1 MTYSEIWH
9 RIATSYDDGE
19 ARAIARILIEELF
32 GLSYADIVCGATE
45 QLSAD
50 DTLRLDTAV
59 RRIEQGEPLQHV
71 LGYADFCGN
80 RFCVNGS
87 VLIPRPETEWLVDE
101 GAKLMSTTATSSP
114 KRILDIGTGS
124 GCIAISLKLRL
135 GDAYVEAWDIS
146 EEALRTAQDN
156 ADALK
161 AEVTFRKRDAL
172 KAEGECLQGGAL
184 VSSAPTGQAMD
195 SINSNEG
202 ALVSSAPTEQTMD
215 SINSNEGALVSSAP
229 TGQTM
234 DSINSNEGALVS
246 SAPTGQAMDSIN
258 SNEASTTAAPWDL
271 IVSNPPYICDSER
284 SAMDDNVLLH
294 EPHTALFVP
303 DDDPLRFYRAIAR
316 YALLTLN
323 TGGSLLFECNTRYAE
338 ATGTMLRDMGFEEV
352 TVSDDCFNLPR
363 FVRGKQP
370 LPTLPVGEGL
380 VTQGEANCRRLRHSC
395 RSHWQL
401 K

>member
-9 RIATSYDDGE
+9 RIATSYEDGE

-32 GLSYADIVCGATE
+32 GLSYTDIVCGATD

-50 DTLRLDTAV
+50 DTLSLDTAV

-80 RFCVNGS
+80 HFGVNAS

-101 GAKLMSTTATSSP
+101 GERLINGVSNAAPPAP

-135 GDAYVEAWDIS
+135 GEAYVEAWDIS
-146 EEALRTAQDN
+146 EEALRTAESN
-156 ADALK
+156 AKALK
-161 AEVTFRKRDAL
+161 AEVAFCKRDAL
-172 KAEGECLQGGAL
+172 RAEESC
-184 VSSAPTGQAMD
+184 SRETW
-195 SINSNEG
+195 
-202 ALVSSAPTEQTMD
+202 
-215 SINSNEGALVSSAP
+215 
-229 TGQTM
+229 
-234 DSINSNEGALVS
+234 
-246 SAPTGQAMDSIN
+246 
-258 SNEASTTAAPWDL
+258 EASFSSKPSIPSKPNAPWDL

-284 SAMDDNVLLH
+284 AAMDDNVLLH

-316 YALLTLN
+316 AGRRALRP
-323 TGGSLLFECNTRYAE
+323 GGRLYFEIYERFAE
-338 ATGTMLRDMGFEEV
+338 AMRRMLGEEGYTDTEV
-352 TVSDDCFNLPR
+352 REDLNGKPR
-363 FVRGKQP
+363 M
-370 LPTLPVGEGL
+370 T
-380 VTQGEANCRRLRHSC
+380 CSRL
-395 RSHWQL
+395 

>member
-80 RFCVNGS
+80 RFSVNSS

-101 GAKLMSTTATSSP
+101 GAKLMDGCIASDETQHKTPHSP

-146 EEALRTAQDN
+146 EEALRTAESN
-156 ADALK
+156 AQALK

-172 KAEGECLQGGAL
+172 KAEEECLQGGAL
-184 VSSAPTGQAMD
+184 VSSAPTGQ
-195 SINSNEG
+195 
-202 ALVSSAPTEQTMD
+202 TK
-215 SINSNEGALVSSAP
+215 
-229 TGQTM
+229 
-234 DSINSNEGALVS
+234 
-246 SAPTGQAMDSIN
+246 DSIN

-323 TGGSLLFECNTRYAE
+323 IGGSLLFECNTRYAE
-338 ATGTMLRDMGFEEV
+338 ATGKMLRDMGFEEV
-352 TVSDDCFNLPR
+352 TVSDDCFSLPR
-363 FVRGKQP
+363 FVRGRK
-370 LPTLPVGEGL
+370 
-380 VTQGEANCRRLRHSC
+380 N
-395 RSHWQL
+395 SHNQ
-401 K
+401 

>member
-9 RIATSYDDGE
+9 RIATSYEDGE

-32 GLSYADIVCGATE
+32 GLSYTDIVCGATD

-80 RFCVNGS
+80 HFGVNAS

-101 GAKLMSTTATSSP
+101 GERLMNSASNAAPSAP

-135 GDAYVEAWDIS
+135 SEAYVEAWDIS
-146 EEALRTAQDN
+146 EEALRTAESN
-156 ADALK
+156 AKALK
-161 AEVTFRKRDAL
+161 SEVAFCKRDAL
-172 KAEGECLQGGAL
+172 RAEESC
-184 VSSAPTGQAMD
+184 SRETW
-195 SINSNEG
+195 
-202 ALVSSAPTEQTMD
+202 
-215 SINSNEGALVSSAP
+215 
-229 TGQTM
+229 
-234 DSINSNEGALVS
+234 
-246 SAPTGQAMDSIN
+246 
-258 SNEASTTAAPWDL
+258 EASFSSKPSIPSKPNATWDL

-284 SAMDDNVLLH
+284 ADMDDNVLLH

-316 YALLTLN
+316 YALRSLSN
-323 TGGSLLFECNTRYAE
+323 GGSLLFECNTRYAE
-338 ATGTMLRDMGFEEV
+338 ATGEMMREMGFEDV
-352 TVSDDCFNLPR
+352 TVNDDCFGLPR
-363 FVRGKQP
+363 FVKGSSPSQ
-370 LPTLPVGEGL
+370 
-380 VTQGEANCRRLRHSC
+380 
-395 RSHWQL
+395 
-401 K
+401 

>member
-32 GLSYADIVCGATE
+32 GLSYTDIVCGATE

-80 RFCVNGS
+80 RFSVNSS

-101 GAKLMSTTATSSP
+101 GAKLMDGYIASDETQHKAPHSP

-124 GCIAISLKLRL
+124 GCIAISLKLCL

-161 AEVTFRKRDAL
+161 AEVVFRKRDAL

-184 VSSAPTGQAMD
+184 VSSAPTGQ
-195 SINSNEG
+195 
-202 ALVSSAPTEQTMD
+202 TMD
-215 SINSNEGALVSSAP
+215 SMNYS
-229 TGQTM
+229 
-234 DSINSNEGALVS
+234 
-246 SAPTGQAMDSIN
+246 
-258 SNEASTTAAPWDL
+258 EANIIAAPWDL

-323 TGGSLLFECNTRYAE
+323 IGGSLLFECNTRYAE
-338 ATGTMLRDMGFEEV
+338 ATGKMLSDMGFEEV
-352 TVSDDCFNLPR
+352 TVSDDCFGLPR
-363 FVRGKQP
+363 FVKGNSPSQ
-370 LPTLPVGEGL
+370 
-380 VTQGEANCRRLRHSC
+380 
-395 RSHWQL
+395 
-401 K
+401 

>member
-9 RIATSYDDGE
+9 RIATSYDDSE

-101 GAKLMSTTATSSP
+101 GAKLMDGCIASDETQHKAPHSP

-161 AEVTFRKRDAL
+161 AEVVFRKRDAL
-172 KAEGECLQGGAL
+172 RAEGDSCSEEECLQGGAL
-184 VSSAPTGQAMD
+184 VSSAPTEQAMD
-195 SINSNEG
+195 SINYS
-202 ALVSSAPTEQTMD
+202 
-215 SINSNEGALVSSAP
+215 
-229 TGQTM
+229 
-234 DSINSNEGALVS
+234 
-246 SAPTGQAMDSIN
+246 
-258 SNEASTTAAPWDL
+258 EANILAAPWDL
-271 IVSNPPYICDSER
+271 IVSNPPYICNSER

-323 TGGSLLFECNTRYAE
+323 IGGSLLFECNTRYAE
-338 ATGTMLRDMGFEEV
+338 ATGAMLSDMGFEEV
-352 TVSDDCFNLPR
+352 TVSDDCFGLPR
-363 FVRGKQP
+363 FVRGSSPSQP
-370 LPTLPVGEGL
+370 SPSGR
-380 VTQGEANCRRLRHSC
+380 A
-395 RSHWQL
+395 
-401 K
+401 

>member
-32 GLSYADIVCGATE
+32 GLSYADIVCGATD

-80 RFCVNGS
+80 RFSVNSS

-172 KAEGECLQGGAL
+172 KAEEEGCSEEECLQGGAL
-184 VSSAPTGQAMD
+184 VSSAPTEQAMD
-195 SINSNEG
+195 Y
-202 ALVSSAPTEQTMD
+202 
-215 SINSNEGALVSSAP
+215 
-229 TGQTM
+229 
-234 DSINSNEGALVS
+234 
-246 SAPTGQAMDSIN
+246 
-258 SNEASTTAAPWDL
+258 EASTTAAPWDL

-323 TGGSLLFECNTRYAE
+323 IGGNLLFECNTRYAE
-338 ATGTMLRDMGFEEV
+338 ATGKMLSDMGFEEV

-363 FVRGKQP
+363 FVRGSSPSQP
-370 LPTLPVGEGL
+370 SPSGRAWLPK
-380 VTQGEANCRRLRHSC
+380 A
-395 RSHWQL
+395 
-401 K
+401 

>member
-9 RIATSYDDGE
+9 RIATSYEDGE

-32 GLSYADIVCGATE
+32 GLSYTDIVCGATD

-80 RFCVNGS
+80 HFGVNAS

-101 GAKLMSTTATSSP
+101 GERLINGVSNAASPAP

-135 GDAYVEAWDIS
+135 GEAYVEAWDIS
-146 EEALRTAQDN
+146 EEALRTAESN
-156 ADALK
+156 AKALK
-161 AEVTFRKRDAL
+161 AEVAFCKRDAL
-172 KAEGECLQGGAL
+172 RAEES
-184 VSSAPTGQAMD
+184 V
-195 SINSNEG
+195 
-202 ALVSSAPTEQTMD
+202 
-215 SINSNEGALVSSAP
+215 
-229 TGQTM
+229 
-234 DSINSNEGALVS
+234 
-246 SAPTGQAMDSIN
+246 
-258 SNEASTTAAPWDL
+258 APWDL

-284 SAMDDNVLLH
+284 AAMDDNVLLH

-316 YALLTLN
+316 YALNSLSN
-323 TGGSLLFECNTRYAE
+323 GGSLLFECNTRYAE
-338 ATGTMLRDMGFEEV
+338 ATGEMMREMGFEEV
-352 TVSDDCFNLPR
+352 TVNDDCFGLPR
-363 FVRGKQP
+363 FVKGSSPSQ
-370 LPTLPVGEGL
+370 
-380 VTQGEANCRRLRHSC
+380 
-395 RSHWQL
+395 
-401 K
+401 

>member
-101 GAKLMSTTATSSP
+101 GAKLMDGCIASDETQHKAPHSP

-161 AEVTFRKRDAL
+161 AEVVFRKRDAL
-172 KAEGECLQGGAL
+172 KAEGECLQG
-184 VSSAPTGQAMD
+184 
-195 SINSNEG
+195 
-202 ALVSSAPTEQTMD
+202 
-215 SINSNEGALVSSAP
+215 
-229 TGQTM
+229 
-234 DSINSNEGALVS
+234 GALVS

-323 TGGSLLFECNTRYAE
+323 IGGSLLFECNTRYAE
-338 ATGTMLRDMGFEEV
+338 ATGAMLSDMGFEEV

-363 FVRGKQP
+363 FVRGRKNSPSQP
-370 LPTLPVGEGL
+370 AAPPNPPRRGGL
-380 VTQGEANCRRLRHSC
+380 S
-395 RSHWQL
+395 
-401 K
+401 

>member
-101 GAKLMSTTATSSP
+101 GAKLMDGCIASDETQHKAPHSP

-161 AEVTFRKRDAL
+161 AEVVFRKRD
-172 KAEGECLQGGAL
+172 
-184 VSSAPTGQAMD
+184 
-195 SINSNEG
+195 
-202 ALVSSAPTEQTMD
+202 ALVSSAPTEQ
-215 SINSNEGALVSSAP
+215 
-229 TGQTM
+229 
-234 DSINSNEGALVS
+234 
-246 SAPTGQAMDSIN
+246 AMDSIN
-258 SNEASTTAAPWDL
+258 YSEANILAAPWDL

-323 TGGSLLFECNTRYAE
+323 PGGTLLFECNTRYAE
-338 ATGTMLRDMGFEEV
+338 ATGKMLSDMGFEEV
-352 TVSDDCFNLPR
+352 TISDDCFGLPR
-363 FVRGKQP
+363 FVRGSSPSQSAAP
-370 LPTLPVGEGL
+370 PNPPRRGGL
-380 VTQGEANCRRLRHSC
+380 S
-395 RSHWQL
+395 
-401 K
+401 

>member
-9 RIATSYDDGE
+9 RIATSYEDGE

-32 GLSYADIVCGATE
+32 GLSYTDIVCGATD

-80 RFCVNGS
+80 HFGVNAS

-101 GAKLMSTTATSSP
+101 GERLMNSASNAAPSAP

-135 GDAYVEAWDIS
+135 GEAYVEAWDIS
-146 EEALRTAQDN
+146 EEALRTAESN
-156 ADALK
+156 AKALK
-161 AEVTFRKRDAL
+161 AEVAFCKRDAL
-172 KAEGECLQGGAL
+172 RAEGR
-184 VSSAPTGQAMD
+184 V
-195 SINSNEG
+195 
-202 ALVSSAPTEQTMD
+202 
-215 SINSNEGALVSSAP
+215 
-229 TGQTM
+229 
-234 DSINSNEGALVS
+234 
-246 SAPTGQAMDSIN
+246 
-258 SNEASTTAAPWDL
+258 APWDL

-284 SAMDDNVLLH
+284 ADMDDNVLLH

-316 YALLTLN
+316 YALRSLSN
-323 TGGSLLFECNTRYAE
+323 GGSLLFECNTRYAK
-338 ATGTMLRDMGFEEV
+338 ATGEMMREMGFEDV
-352 TVSDDCFNLPR
+352 TVNDDCFGLPR
-363 FVRGKQP
+363 FVKGSSPSQ
-370 LPTLPVGEGL
+370 
-380 VTQGEANCRRLRHSC
+380 
-395 RSHWQL
+395 
-401 K
+401 

>member
-32 GLSYADIVCGATE
+32 GLSYTDIVCGATE

-161 AEVTFRKRDAL
+161 AEVVFRKRDAL
-172 KAEGECLQGGAL
+172 RA
-184 VSSAPTGQAMD
+184 D
-195 SINSNEG
+195 N
-202 ALVSSAPTEQTMD
+202 
-215 SINSNEGALVSSAP
+215 
-229 TGQTM
+229 
-234 DSINSNEGALVS
+234 
-246 SAPTGQAMDSIN
+246 
-258 SNEASTTAAPWDL
+258 TAAPWDL

-363 FVRGKQP
+363 FVRGRSPSQP
-370 LPTLPVGEGL
+370 SPSGR
-380 VTQGEANCRRLRHSC
+380 A
-395 RSHWQL
+395 
-401 K
+401 

>member
-101 GAKLMSTTATSSP
+101 GAKLMDGCVASDEMQHKAPHSP

-161 AEVTFRKRDAL
+161 AEVVFRKRDAL
-172 KAEGECLQGGAL
+172 KAEEEGCSEEECLQGGAL
-184 VSSAPTGQAMD
+184 VSSAPTEQAMD
-195 SINSNEG
+195 SINYS
-202 ALVSSAPTEQTMD
+202 
-215 SINSNEGALVSSAP
+215 
-229 TGQTM
+229 
-234 DSINSNEGALVS
+234 
-246 SAPTGQAMDSIN
+246 
-258 SNEASTTAAPWDL
+258 EANILTAPWDL

-352 TVSDDCFNLPR
+352 TVSDDCFSLPR
-363 FVRGKQP
+363 FVRGRK
-370 LPTLPVGEGL
+370 
-380 VTQGEANCRRLRHSC
+380 N
-395 RSHWQL
+395 SHNQ
-401 K
+401 

>member
-80 RFCVNGS
+80 RFCVNSS

-161 AEVTFRKRDAL
+161 AEVVFRKRDAL
-172 KAEGECLQGGAL
+172 
-184 VSSAPTGQAMD
+184 VSSALTEQAMD
-195 SINSNEG
+195 SINYS
-202 ALVSSAPTEQTMD
+202 
-215 SINSNEGALVSSAP
+215 
-229 TGQTM
+229 
-234 DSINSNEGALVS
+234 
-246 SAPTGQAMDSIN
+246 
-258 SNEASTTAAPWDL
+258 EASNTAALWDL

-323 TGGSLLFECNTRYAE
+323 IGGNLLFECNTRYAE
-338 ATGTMLRDMGFEEV
+338 ATGTMLSDMGFEEV
-352 TVSDDCFNLPR
+352 TVSDDCFGLPR
-363 FVRGKQP
+363 FVRGRSPSQP
-370 LPTLPVGEGL
+370 AAPPNPPRRGGL
-380 VTQGEANCRRLRHSC
+380 SYPRLR
-395 RSHWQL
+395 
-401 K
+401 KA

>member
-32 GLSYADIVCGATE
+32 GLSYTDIVCGATE

-80 RFCVNGS
+80 RFSVNGS

-101 GAKLMSTTATSSP
+101 GAKLMSTTATSST

-161 AEVTFRKRDAL
+161 AEVVFRKRDAL

-246 SAPTGQAMDSIN
+246 SAPTEQAMDSIN
-258 SNEASTTAAPWDL
+258 YSEANIIAAPWDL
-271 IVSNPPYICDSER
+271 IVSNPPYICNSER

-338 ATGTMLRDMGFEEV
+338 ATRTMLSDMGFEEV

-363 FVRGKQP
+363 FVRGRKNSPSQP
-370 LPTLPVGEGL
+370 SPSGR
-380 VTQGEANCRRLRHSC
+380 A
-395 RSHWQL
+395 
-401 K
+401 

>member
-80 RFCVNGS
+80 RFSVNGS
-87 VLIPRPETEWLVDE
+87 VLIPRPETEWLVNE
-101 GAKLMSTTATSSP
+101 GAKLMDGCIASDETQHKAPHSP

-156 ADALK
+156 ADTLK
-161 AEVTFRKRDAL
+161 AEVVFRKRDAL
-172 KAEGECLQGGAL
+172 RA
-184 VSSAPTGQAMD
+184 D
-195 SINSNEG
+195 N
-202 ALVSSAPTEQTMD
+202 
-215 SINSNEGALVSSAP
+215 
-229 TGQTM
+229 
-234 DSINSNEGALVS
+234 
-246 SAPTGQAMDSIN
+246 
-258 SNEASTTAAPWDL
+258 TAAPWDL

-352 TVSDDCFNLPR
+352 TVSDDCFSLPR
-363 FVRGKQP
+363 FVRGSSPSQP
-370 LPTLPVGEGL
+370 SPSGR
-380 VTQGEANCRRLRHSC
+380 A
-395 RSHWQL
+395 
-401 K
+401 

>member
-9 RIATSYDDGE
+9 RIATSYEDGE

-32 GLSYADIVCGATE
+32 GLSYTDIVCGATD

-80 RFCVNGS
+80 HFGVNAS

-101 GAKLMSTTATSSP
+101 GERLMNDASNAAPSAP

-135 GDAYVEAWDIS
+135 GEAYVEAWDIS
-146 EEALRTAQDN
+146 EEALRTAESN
-156 ADALK
+156 AKALK
-161 AEVTFRKRDAL
+161 AEVAFCKRDAL
-172 KAEGECLQGGAL
+172 RAEES
-184 VSSAPTGQAMD
+184 V
-195 SINSNEG
+195 
-202 ALVSSAPTEQTMD
+202 
-215 SINSNEGALVSSAP
+215 
-229 TGQTM
+229 
-234 DSINSNEGALVS
+234 
-246 SAPTGQAMDSIN
+246 
-258 SNEASTTAAPWDL
+258 APWDL

-284 SAMDDNVLLH
+284 ADMDDNVLLH

-316 YALLTLN
+316 YALRSLN
-323 TGGSLLFECNTRYAE
+323 NGGSLLFECNTRYAE
-338 ATGTMLRDMGFEEV
+338 ATGEMMREMGFEDI
-352 TVSDDCFNLPR
+352 TVNDDCFGLPR
-363 FVRGKQP
+363 FVKGSSPSQ
-370 LPTLPVGEGL
+370 
-380 VTQGEANCRRLRHSC
+380 
-395 RSHWQL
+395 
-401 K
+401 

>member
-80 RFCVNGS
+80 RFSVNGS
-87 VLIPRPETEWLVDE
+87 VLIPRPETEWLVNE
-101 GAKLMSTTATSSP
+101 GAKLMDGCIASDETQHKAPHSP

-161 AEVTFRKRDAL
+161 AEVVFRKRDAL
-172 KAEGECLQGGAL
+172 KAEEECCSEEECLQGGAL
-184 VSSAPTGQAMD
+184 VSSAPTEQAMD
-195 SINSNEG
+195 SINYS
-202 ALVSSAPTEQTMD
+202 
-215 SINSNEGALVSSAP
+215 
-229 TGQTM
+229 
-234 DSINSNEGALVS
+234 
-246 SAPTGQAMDSIN
+246 
-258 SNEASTTAAPWDL
+258 EANILAAPWDL

-323 TGGSLLFECNTRYAE
+323 PDGTLLFECNTRYTE
-338 ATGTMLRDMGFEEV
+338 ATGAMLRDMGFEEV

-363 FVRGKQP
+363 FVRGRK
-370 LPTLPVGEGL
+370 
-380 VTQGEANCRRLRHSC
+380 N
-395 RSHWQL
+395 SHNQ
-401 K
+401 

>member
-9 RIATSYDDGE
+9 RIATSYEDGE

-32 GLSYADIVCGATE
+32 GLSYTDIVCGATD

-80 RFCVNGS
+80 HFGVNAS

-101 GAKLMSTTATSSP
+101 GERLMNDASNATPSAP

-135 GDAYVEAWDIS
+135 GEAYVEAWDIS
-146 EEALRTAQDN
+146 EEALRTAESN
-156 ADALK
+156 ANALK
-161 AEVTFRKRDAL
+161 AEVAFCKRDAL
-172 KAEGECLQGGAL
+172 RAEES
-184 VSSAPTGQAMD
+184 V
-195 SINSNEG
+195 
-202 ALVSSAPTEQTMD
+202 
-215 SINSNEGALVSSAP
+215 
-229 TGQTM
+229 
-234 DSINSNEGALVS
+234 
-246 SAPTGQAMDSIN
+246 
-258 SNEASTTAAPWDL
+258 APWDL

-284 SAMDDNVLLH
+284 ADMDDNVLLH

-316 YALLTLN
+316 YALRSLSN
-323 TGGSLLFECNTRYAE
+323 GGSLLFECNTRYAE
-338 ATGTMLRDMGFEEV
+338 ATGEMMREMGFEDV
-352 TVSDDCFNLPR
+352 TVNDDCFGLPR
-363 FVRGKQP
+363 FVKGSSPSQ
-370 LPTLPVGEGL
+370 
-380 VTQGEANCRRLRHSC
+380 
-395 RSHWQL
+395 
-401 K
+401 

>member
-9 RIATSYDDGE
+9 RIATSYEDGE

-32 GLSYADIVCGATE
+32 GLSYTDIVCGATD

-80 RFCVNGS
+80 HFGVNAS

-101 GAKLMSTTATSSP
+101 GERLMNDASNAAHPAP

-135 GDAYVEAWDIS
+135 GEAYVEAWDIS
-146 EEALRTAQDN
+146 EEALRTAESN
-156 ADALK
+156 AKALK
-161 AEVTFRKRDAL
+161 AEVAFCKRDAL
-172 KAEGECLQGGAL
+172 RAEESVAH
-184 VSSAPTGQAMD
+184 
-195 SINSNEG
+195 
-202 ALVSSAPTEQTMD
+202 
-215 SINSNEGALVSSAP
+215 
-229 TGQTM
+229 
-234 DSINSNEGALVS
+234 
-246 SAPTGQAMDSIN
+246 
-258 SNEASTTAAPWDL
+258 WDL

-284 SAMDDNVLLH
+284 ANMDDNVLLH

-316 YALLTLN
+316 YALRSLSN
-323 TGGSLLFECNTRYAE
+323 GGSLLFECNTRYAE
-338 ATGTMLRDMGFEEV
+338 ATGEMMREMGFEDV
-352 TVSDDCFNLPR
+352 TVNDDCFGLPR
-363 FVRGKQP
+363 FVKGSSPSQ
-370 LPTLPVGEGL
+370 
-380 VTQGEANCRRLRHSC
+380 
-395 RSHWQL
+395 
-401 K
+401 

>member
-32 GLSYADIVCGATE
+32 GLSYTDIVCGATE

-80 RFCVNGS
+80 RFSVNGS

-101 GAKLMSTTATSSP
+101 GAKLMDGCIASDETQHKAPHSP

-161 AEVTFRKRDAL
+161 AEVVFRKRDAL
-172 KAEGECLQGGAL
+172 KAEEEGCSEEECLQGGAL
-184 VSSAPTGQAMD
+184 VSSAPTRQAMD
-195 SINSNEG
+195 SINYS
-202 ALVSSAPTEQTMD
+202 
-215 SINSNEGALVSSAP
+215 
-229 TGQTM
+229 
-234 DSINSNEGALVS
+234 
-246 SAPTGQAMDSIN
+246 
-258 SNEASTTAAPWDL
+258 EANILAAPWDL

-323 TGGSLLFECNTRYAE
+323 PGGTLLFECNTRYAE

-363 FVRGKQP
+363 FVRGRK
-370 LPTLPVGEGL
+370 
-380 VTQGEANCRRLRHSC
+380 N
-395 RSHWQL
+395 SHNQ
-401 K
+401 

>member
-9 RIATSYDDGE
+9 RIATSYEDGE

-32 GLSYADIVCGATE
+32 GLSYTDIVCGATD

-80 RFCVNGS
+80 HFGVNAS

-101 GAKLMSTTATSSP
+101 GERLMNSASNAAPSAP

-135 GDAYVEAWDIS
+135 GEAYVEAWDIS
-146 EEALRTAQDN
+146 EEALRTAESN
-156 ADALK
+156 AKALK
-161 AEVTFRKRDAL
+161 AEVAFCKRDAL
-172 KAEGECLQGGAL
+172 RAEGS
-184 VSSAPTGQAMD
+184 V
-195 SINSNEG
+195 
-202 ALVSSAPTEQTMD
+202 
-215 SINSNEGALVSSAP
+215 
-229 TGQTM
+229 
-234 DSINSNEGALVS
+234 
-246 SAPTGQAMDSIN
+246 
-258 SNEASTTAAPWDL
+258 APWDL

-284 SAMDDNVLLH
+284 ADMDDNVLLH

-316 YALLTLN
+316 YALRSLSN
-323 TGGSLLFECNTRYAE
+323 GGSLLFECNTRYAE
-338 ATGTMLRDMGFEEV
+338 ATGEMMREMGFEDV
-352 TVSDDCFNLPR
+352 TVNDDCFGLPR
-363 FVRGKQP
+363 FVKGSSPSQ
-370 LPTLPVGEGL
+370 
-380 VTQGEANCRRLRHSC
+380 
-395 RSHWQL
+395 
-401 K
+401 

>member
-161 AEVTFRKRDAL
+161 AEVVFRKRDAL
-172 KAEGECLQGGAL
+172 RA
-184 VSSAPTGQAMD
+184 D
-195 SINSNEG
+195 N
-202 ALVSSAPTEQTMD
+202 
-215 SINSNEGALVSSAP
+215 
-229 TGQTM
+229 
-234 DSINSNEGALVS
+234 
-246 SAPTGQAMDSIN
+246 
-258 SNEASTTAAPWDL
+258 TAAPWDM

-323 TGGSLLFECNTRYAE
+323 TDGSLLFECNTRYAE
-338 ATGTMLRDMGFEEV
+338 ATGAMLRDMGFEEV

-363 FVRGKQP
+363 FVRGRK
-370 LPTLPVGEGL
+370 
-380 VTQGEANCRRLRHSC
+380 N
-395 RSHWQL
+395 SHNQ
-401 K
+401 

>member
-172 KAEGECLQGGAL
+172 RAEEEDCFEGECLQGGAL
-184 VSSAPTGQAMD
+184 VSSAPTGQD
-195 SINSNEG
+195 
-202 ALVSSAPTEQTMD
+202 MD

-229 TGQTM
+229 TGQTK
-234 DSINSNEGALVS
+234 
-246 SAPTGQAMDSIN
+246 DSIN

-271 IVSNPPYICDSER
+271 IVSNPPYICNSER

-323 TGGSLLFECNTRYAE
+323 IGGSLLFECNTRYAE
-338 ATGTMLRDMGFEEV
+338 TTGKMLSDMGFEEV

-363 FVRGKQP
+363 FVRGRK
-370 LPTLPVGEGL
+370 
-380 VTQGEANCRRLRHSC
+380 N
-395 RSHWQL
+395 SHNQ
-401 K
+401 

>member
-32 GLSYADIVCGATE
+32 GLSYTDIVCGATE

-101 GAKLMSTTATSSP
+101 GAKLMKGCIASDETQHKAPHSP

-161 AEVTFRKRDAL
+161 AEVVFRKRDAL
-172 KAEGECLQGGAL
+172 RA
-184 VSSAPTGQAMD
+184 D
-195 SINSNEG
+195 N
-202 ALVSSAPTEQTMD
+202 
-215 SINSNEGALVSSAP
+215 
-229 TGQTM
+229 
-234 DSINSNEGALVS
+234 
-246 SAPTGQAMDSIN
+246 
-258 SNEASTTAAPWDL
+258 TAAPWDL

-323 TGGSLLFECNTRYAE
+323 IGGSLLFECNTRYAE

-363 FVRGKQP
+363 FVRGRK
-370 LPTLPVGEGL
+370 
-380 VTQGEANCRRLRHSC
+380 N
-395 RSHWQL
+395 SHNQ
-401 K
+401 

>member
-32 GLSYADIVCGATE
+32 GLSYTDIVCGATE

-71 LGYADFCGN
+71 LGHADFCGN

-101 GAKLMSTTATSSP
+101 GAKLMSTTATSFP

-161 AEVTFRKRDAL
+161 AEVVFRKRDAL
-172 KAEGECLQGGAL
+172 KAEEEGCSEEECLQG
-184 VSSAPTGQAMD
+184 
-195 SINSNEG
+195 
-202 ALVSSAPTEQTMD
+202 
-215 SINSNEGALVSSAP
+215 GALVSSAP

-246 SAPTGQAMDSIN
+246 SAPTEQAMDSIN
-258 SNEASTTAAPWDL
+258 YSKANILAAPWDL
-271 IVSNPPYICDSER
+271 IVSNPPYICNSER

-338 ATGTMLRDMGFEEV
+338 ATGAMLRDMGFEEV

-363 FVRGKQP
+363 FVRGRK
-370 LPTLPVGEGL
+370 
-380 VTQGEANCRRLRHSC
+380 N
-395 RSHWQL
+395 SHNQ
-401 K
+401 

>member
-9 RIATSYDDGE
+9 RIATSYEDGE

-32 GLSYADIVCGATE
+32 GLSYTDIVCGATD

-80 RFCVNGS
+80 HFGVNAS

-101 GAKLMSTTATSSP
+101 GERLMNDASNATPSAP

-135 GDAYVEAWDIS
+135 GEAYVEAWDIS
-146 EEALRTAQDN
+146 EEALCTAESN
-156 ADALK
+156 AKALK
-161 AEVTFRKRDAL
+161 AEVAFCKRDAL
-172 KAEGECLQGGAL
+172 RAEES
-184 VSSAPTGQAMD
+184 V
-195 SINSNEG
+195 
-202 ALVSSAPTEQTMD
+202 
-215 SINSNEGALVSSAP
+215 
-229 TGQTM
+229 
-234 DSINSNEGALVS
+234 
-246 SAPTGQAMDSIN
+246 
-258 SNEASTTAAPWDL
+258 APWDL

-284 SAMDDNVLLH
+284 ADMDDNVLLH

-316 YALLTLN
+316 YALRSLN
-323 TGGSLLFECNTRYAE
+323 NGGSLLFECNTRYAE
-338 ATGTMLRDMGFEEV
+338 ATGEMMREMGFEDV
-352 TVSDDCFNLPR
+352 TVNDDCFGLPR
-363 FVRGKQP
+363 FVKGSSPSQ
-370 LPTLPVGEGL
+370 
-380 VTQGEANCRRLRHSC
+380 
-395 RSHWQL
+395 
-401 K
+401 

>member
-101 GAKLMSTTATSSP
+101 GAKLMGATATSSP

-161 AEVTFRKRDAL
+161 AEVVFRKRD
-172 KAEGECLQGGAL
+172 
-184 VSSAPTGQAMD
+184 
-195 SINSNEG
+195 
-202 ALVSSAPTEQTMD
+202 ALVSSAPTEQ
-215 SINSNEGALVSSAP
+215 
-229 TGQTM
+229 
-234 DSINSNEGALVS
+234 
-246 SAPTGQAMDSIN
+246 AMDSIN
-258 SNEASTTAAPWDL
+258 YSEANILAAPWDL

-323 TGGSLLFECNTRYAE
+323 IGGSLLFECNTRYAE
-338 ATGTMLRDMGFEEV
+338 ATGKMLRDMGFEEV

-363 FVRGKQP
+363 FVRGRK
-370 LPTLPVGEGL
+370 
-380 VTQGEANCRRLRHSC
+380 N
-395 RSHWQL
+395 SHNQ
-401 K
+401 

>member
-101 GAKLMSTTATSSP
+101 GAKLMSTTATSST
-114 KRILDIGTGS
+114 KHILDIGTGS

-161 AEVTFRKRDAL
+161 AEVVFRKRDAL
-172 KAEGECLQGGAL
+172 RAEEDSCSEEECLQGGAL
-184 VSSAPTGQAMD
+184 VSSAPTEQAMD
-195 SINSNEG
+195 Y
-202 ALVSSAPTEQTMD
+202 
-215 SINSNEGALVSSAP
+215 
-229 TGQTM
+229 
-234 DSINSNEGALVS
+234 
-246 SAPTGQAMDSIN
+246 
-258 SNEASTTAAPWDL
+258 EASTTSAPWDL

-338 ATGTMLRDMGFEEV
+338 ATGAMLSDMGFEEV
-352 TVSDDCFNLPR
+352 TVSDDCFSLPR
-363 FVRGKQP
+363 FVRGRKNSPSQP
-370 LPTLPVGEGL
+370 SPSGR
-380 VTQGEANCRRLRHSC
+380 A
-395 RSHWQL
+395 
-401 K
+401 

>member
-9 RIATSYDDGE
+9 RIATSYEDGE

-32 GLSYADIVCGATE
+32 GLSYTDIVCGATD

-80 RFCVNGS
+80 HFGVNAS

-101 GAKLMSTTATSSP
+101 GEKLMNGASNAAPSAP

-135 GDAYVEAWDIS
+135 GEAYVEAWDIS
-146 EEALRTAQDN
+146 EEALRTAESN
-156 ADALK
+156 AKALK
-161 AEVTFRKRDAL
+161 AEVAFCKRDAL
-172 KAEGECLQGGAL
+172 RAEES
-184 VSSAPTGQAMD
+184 V
-195 SINSNEG
+195 
-202 ALVSSAPTEQTMD
+202 
-215 SINSNEGALVSSAP
+215 
-229 TGQTM
+229 
-234 DSINSNEGALVS
+234 
-246 SAPTGQAMDSIN
+246 
-258 SNEASTTAAPWDL
+258 APWDL

-284 SAMDDNVLLH
+284 ADMDDNVLLH

-316 YALLTLN
+316 YALRSLSN
-323 TGGSLLFECNTRYAE
+323 GGSLLFECNTRYAE
-338 ATGTMLRDMGFEEV
+338 ATGKMMREMGFEDV
-352 TVSDDCFNLPR
+352 TVNDDCFGLPR
-363 FVRGKQP
+363 FVKGSSPSQ
-370 LPTLPVGEGL
+370 
-380 VTQGEANCRRLRHSC
+380 
-395 RSHWQL
+395 
-401 K
+401 

>member
-80 RFCVNGS
+80 RFSVNGS

-101 GAKLMSTTATSSP
+101 GAKLMKGCIASDETQHKAPHSP

-161 AEVTFRKRDAL
+161 AEVVFRKRDAL
-172 KAEGECLQGGAL
+172 RA
-184 VSSAPTGQAMD
+184 D
-195 SINSNEG
+195 N
-202 ALVSSAPTEQTMD
+202 
-215 SINSNEGALVSSAP
+215 
-229 TGQTM
+229 
-234 DSINSNEGALVS
+234 
-246 SAPTGQAMDSIN
+246 
-258 SNEASTTAAPWDL
+258 TAAPWDL

-284 SAMDDNVLLH
+284 TAMDDNVLLH

-323 TGGSLLFECNTRYAE
+323 IGGSLLFECNIRYAE
-338 ATGTMLRDMGFEEV
+338 ATGKMLSDMGFEEV

-363 FVRGKQP
+363 FVRGSSPSQP
-370 LPTLPVGEGL
+370 SPSGR
-380 VTQGEANCRRLRHSC
+380 A
-395 RSHWQL
+395 
-401 K
+401 

>member
-9 RIATSYDDGE
+9 RIATSYEDGE

-32 GLSYADIVCGATE
+32 GLSYTDIVCGATD

-80 RFCVNGS
+80 RFSVNAS

-101 GAKLMSTTATSSP
+101 GERLMNDASNAAHPAP

-135 GDAYVEAWDIS
+135 GEAYVEAWDIS
-146 EEALRTAQDN
+146 EEALRTAESN
-156 ADALK
+156 AKALK
-161 AEVTFRKRDAL
+161 AEVAFCKRDAL
-172 KAEGECLQGGAL
+172 RAEES
-184 VSSAPTGQAMD
+184 V
-195 SINSNEG
+195 
-202 ALVSSAPTEQTMD
+202 
-215 SINSNEGALVSSAP
+215 
-229 TGQTM
+229 
-234 DSINSNEGALVS
+234 
-246 SAPTGQAMDSIN
+246 
-258 SNEASTTAAPWDL
+258 APWDL

-284 SAMDDNVLLH
+284 TDMDDNVLLH

-316 YALLTLN
+316 YALRSLSN
-323 TGGSLLFECNTRYAE
+323 GGSLLFECNTRYAE
-338 ATGTMLRDMGFEEV
+338 ATGEMMREMGFEDV
-352 TVSDDCFNLPR
+352 MVNDDCFGLPR
-363 FVRGKQP
+363 FVKGSSPSQ
-370 LPTLPVGEGL
+370 
-380 VTQGEANCRRLRHSC
+380 
-395 RSHWQL
+395 
-401 K
+401 